1 MSSIPVAGI
10 IALFQRM
17 QKEHWAYKRG
27 AAKEGC
33 VDCSGAFAWAYKQ
46 YGKSIYQGSNRI
58 ARSYVAELLPI
69 SAAKPGMAAF
79 KARAPNENG
88 YALPAEYK
96 QGGKRYNG
104 DLRDFY
110 HIGLVDEDTR
120 YILNAQSTKTCFVRS
135 PISQGWDCAAY
146 LKAVDYGTITK
157 GDDGMQTMVVTANS
171 GSTVNLRA
179 RPGKAAP
186 VLAKV
191 PIGEVVQVLGVE
203 NGWATV
209 QRDGVTGYMMAQYLK
224 AQGEASPTLEERVKQ
239 LEERVM
245 ALEGEKG

>member
-17 QKEHWAYKRG
+17 QKEHWDYKWG
-27 AAKEGC
+27 VAKEGC
-33 VDCSGAFAWAYKQ
+33 VDCSGAFMWAYKK
-46 YGKSIYQGSNRI
+46 YGKSIYKGSNRI
-58 ARSYVAELLPI
+58 ARSYAVELLPI

-79 KARAPNENG
+79 KARAPNESG
-88 YALPAEYK
+88 YALPAKYK

-120 YILNAQSTKTCFVRS
+120 YILNAQSEKTGFVRS
-135 PISQGWDCAAY
+135 PISQGWDCVAY
-146 LKAVDYGTITK
+146 LKAVDYGTTTK
-157 GDDGMQTMVVTANS
+157 GDDGMQTMVVTADS
-171 GSTVNLRA
+171 GGTVNLRS
-179 RPGKAAP
+179 RPDKSAT

-191 PIGEVVQVLGVE
+191 PIGKTVQVLGVE
-203 NGWATV
+203 DDWAIV

-224 AQGEASPTLEERVKQ
+224 AQGVTSPTLEERVKQ
-239 LEERVM
+239 LEERVA
-245 ALEGEKG
+245 ALEGGVG